1 MCEIRTEEPKKRST
15 NPRTFLLILNSSFLC
30 YFCEDQYNEETSKSQ
45 FLFVLFPRTI
55 LYPSEERKRKEL
67 SFLPEKF
74 LQPDGRINSWPITF
88 MAIFLPVFW
97 ACFPCSLAFHWK
109 WKILAKGT
117 ILSFPSKFS
126 PEISY
131 KDILPMLLVCH
142 T

>member
-30 YFCEDQYNEETSKSQ
+30 YSCEDQYNEETSKSQ

-88 MAIFLPVFW
+88 MAIFLPVFG
-97 ACFPCSLAFHWK
+97 LAF
-109 WKILAKGT
+109 LALWLFTGNGK
-117 ILSFPSKFS
+117 S
-126 PEISY
+126 
-131 KDILPMLLVCH
+131 
-142 T
+142 